1 MSRPVETN
9 PSCSSTF
16 LSCTGD
22 NVAQAKPRFEVDA
35 LEELF
40 GFPGV
45 TADKKPKCKGRVVFT
60 DAQNPSEED
69 FFVQLEVKFPYQPAS
84 YGLKLQPG
92 RRALRN
98 DTAEA
103 AIVP

>member
-1 MSRPVETN
+1 M
-9 PSCSSTF
+9 
-16 LSCTGD
+16 
-22 NVAQAKPRFEVDA
+22 
-35 LEELF
+35 
-40 GFPGV
+40 
-45 TADKKPKCKGRVVFT
+45 VFT